1 MPKFSLDYLVKTT
14 FAGAIEIEA
23 DSEEAAIAQF
33 EAMDLGK
40 LESGNGQIENYFS
53 QLNNIAEVK

>member
-1 MPKFSLDYLVKTT
+1 LDYLVKTT

-53 QLNNIAEVK
+53 QLSNITEVK

>member
-53 QLNNIAEVK
+53 QLSNIAEVK

>member
-40 LESGNGQIENYFS
+40 LKRGNGQIENYFS
-53 QLNNIAEVK
+53 QLSNITEVK

>member
-1 MPKFSLDYLVKTT
+1 MPKFSVDYLVKTT
-14 FAGAIEIEA
+14 YSGTVEIEA
-23 DSEEAAIAQF
+23 ASEEAAIAQF

-53 QLNNIAEVK
+53 QLSNITEVK

>member
-14 FAGAIEIEA
+14 FAGSIEIEA

-53 QLNNIAEVK
+53 QLSNITEVK